1 MIKQVKATTIMLLLI
16 ICCTAVLTAK
26 CDGIIDSPLLVTF
39 AKQYRAPQ
47 PLKLL
52 YEAPK
57 EKKLNLK
64 KSMSKEGF
72 TLDLICEIKYTE
84 KFLLVVVEND
94 ENLG

>member
-1 MIKQVKATTIMLLLI
+1 MIKQVKTTTIMLLLI
-16 ICCTAVLTAK
+16 ICCAAVLTAK
-26 CDGIIDSPLLVTF
+26 CDGIIEATLLVTF

-57 EKKLNLK
+57 EKKLKLK

-84 KFLLVVVEND
+84 KFLLIIIENND
-94 ENLG
+94 HLG